1 MATVPW
7 VNYDLTHLQPKY
19 PHQGLV
25 SRTATGETL
34 GSEKTNVTEGAATD
48 DSAVSGIAEQ
58 MAQALSSGDID
69 ALGSLYGDSVD
80 YLDGGRITSDAVR
93 TQLQQY
99 FARWPERQ
107 WAITGPARVTSLG
120 ASRKQITFT
129 ASYDVS
135 DSQSGRHSSGTAKET
150 LILAPD
156 ATGAMKIV
164 SQREKTSAEKS
175 SNSARHRREKV
186 YDGKPVDNE
195 RPIIHLPPNIPWPSG
210 IPRP

>member
-1 MATVPW
+1 VRPFSQSGDSKRSGEPLA
-7 VNYDLTHLQPKY
+7 D
-19 PHQGLV
+19 QGLV
-25 SRTATGETL
+25 SGTATGETL
-34 GSEKTNVTEGAATD
+34 VSEKTNVTEGAATD

-175 SNSARHRREKV
+175 RNSARHRREKV
-186 YDGKPVDNE
+186 YDGRPVDNE